1 MTFVWHVDYDAD
13 GTFERVAA
21 IHRPLAAS
29 RNSNCVAAT
38 VASAHSLDSARP
50 VDPCQCQS
58 TLDQAI
64 AAKCT

>member
-21 IHRPLAAS
+21 IHRPLVAN
-29 RNSNCVAAT
+29 RNLNCVAAT
-38 VASAHSLDSARP
+38 VASVHNLDSATP
-50 VDPCQCQS
+50 VDPYLCRN

-64 AAKCT
+64 ATK